1 MSRTFIISDND
12 ILNQLYVINLEV
24 YLGTNVELFTSTDLA
39 IKSIHENEK
48 VDLIITVNMINGQD
62 AAAILYDFLTKNK
75 RSIPLVVV
83 GKPEKGIGNTVIIPS
98 SYNLQALLRVCAQI
112 LNVTAKAM
120 AEQSV
125 PEFYPIK
132 AKFLMQ
138 LRDAPCPFYMQMK
151 KGNEQ
156 SDQISYT
163 LISKKGPEARSLLA
177 KLAQE
182 GVENFYVDKDD
193 RLLVINHISKML
205 SDFMQNTDQM
215 GIEEKSVILQTG
227 FEFAIAEF
235 TQNPEVAQEIMG
247 IAGVSTKLMEEMV
260 QEAPGLKA
268 LLSILSGHKDGYI
281 YTHSLLASYVAGH
294 IVKKVSWGGVG
305 HIEKINFVLF
315 FHDIT
320 LAPIYLKYPNLKY
333 EEDLLFSSELT
344 EKEKDVVLNH
354 ARLAAELILTF
365 KKAPMGVD
373 LLIKQHHGMTNGVGF
388 AMEFKDDISPLSKII
403 IISEAFVEEYMKGK
417 ELDSNYQMDLKKMI
431 LELNLKFKKNS
442 YKKIVETLE
451 SLKI

>member
-1 MSRTFIISDND
+1 
-12 ILNQLYVINLEV
+12 
-24 YLGTNVELFTSTDLA
+24 
-39 IKSIHENEK
+39 
-48 VDLIITVNMINGQD
+48 
-62 AAAILYDFLTKNK
+62 
-75 RSIPLVVV
+75 
-83 GKPEKGIGNTVIIPS
+83 
-98 SYNLQALLRVCAQI
+98 
-112 LNVTAKAM
+112 
-120 AEQSV
+120 
-125 PEFYPIK
+125 
-132 AKFLMQ
+132 MQ

-442 YKKIVETLE
+442 YKKIIETLE
-451 SLKI
+451 SLKL